1 MQRTHFDN
9 SDCPIAR
16 SLELVGEWW
25 SILILR
31 DAFHGLT
38 KFDEFQ
44 QSLQLS
50 PTMLTRRLKHLVQ
63 HGILYKH
70 PYQSR
75 PLRHEYL
82 LTPRGKAFFPVLI
95 TLLHWGNTQLACD
108 DIAVVPVHR
117 QTGLPV
123 APALMDLASQEKL
136 TLDNLMLVAGPKAG
150 EGMKRRLK
158 NRQDTPSLAGAPN
171 ARNSK

>member
-1 MQRTHFDN
+1 MQRTQFEN
-9 SDCPIAR
+9 SDCPIAQ
-16 SLELVGEWW
+16 SLALVGEWW

-38 KFDEFQ
+38 EFDEFQ

-63 HGILYKH
+63 HRILYKH

-75 PLRHEYL
+75 PVRYEYL

-95 TLLHWGNTQLACD
+95 SLLHWGNTAFARD

-123 APALMDLASQEKL
+123 APVLMDKISQEML
-136 TLDNLMLVAGPKAG
+136 TLDNLTLVPGPKAG
-150 EGMKRRLK
+150 ESMKRRLK
-158 NRQDTPSLAGAPN
+158 NLQGSLSLAGSPN
-171 ARNSK
+171 LGNTE